1 MTNPMIEF
9 IENLLYSHDCVIIPH
24 FGGFVLNNRDFH
36 LTDNDQQIV
45 PKSKWV
51 AFNERLQSEDGL
63 LATQWSMS
71 RGISQKQA
79 FSEVR
84 QFSEELATTI
94 KAEKTFQFGKIGV
107 FSLSP
112 SGQLQFEPTQG
123 INFDLNQ
130 YALMPVR
137 IVQKKTKPVLIPNPV
152 EKSREDLPMAEPE
165 PINRVNQGQFYGY
178 VLLAFIIGGIAAFYL
193 TEPNS
198 RFVNSSF
205 SPLTIRIKK
214 EKANEH
220 KLTKPVEV
228 SPKEIKTVEEKEQVT
243 APVSSGIYLVVG
255 SFKTEAKATIC
266 QAELVAQGFED
277 VKILEKGA
285 GEEHFR
291 VSVGEVADFNEGYAA
306 AARLKTEKKLD
317 IWVYKR

>member
-1 MTNPMIEF
+1 
-9 IENLLYSHDCVIIPH
+9 
-24 FGGFVLNNRDFH
+24 
-36 LTDNDQQIV
+36 
-45 PKSKWV
+45 
-51 AFNERLQSEDGL
+51 
-63 LATQWSMS
+63 
-71 RGISQKQA
+71 
-79 FSEVR
+79 
-84 QFSEELATTI
+84 
-94 KAEKTFQFGKIGV
+94 
-107 FSLSP
+107 
-112 SGQLQFEPTQG
+112 
-123 INFDLNQ
+123 
-130 YALMPVR
+130 MPVR

-214 EKANEH
+214 EKAIEH

-228 SPKEIKTVEEKEQVT
+228 SPKEIKTVEEKEEVT

-306 AARLKTEKKLD
+306 AARLKSEKKLD